1 MTDSDFKDLPKRTAA
16 NKCYVIKHLILLKI
30 QNMTDINADLLQWFT
45 NFLMKNFKYKKGTGI
60 NSSIV
65 SENKCPSDFYRKYLG
80 C

>member
-1 MTDSDFKDLPKRTAA
+1 
-16 NKCYVIKHLILLKI
+16 
-30 QNMTDINADLLQWFT
+30 MTDINAELLQWFT
-45 NFLMKNFKYKKGTGI
+45 NFLIKDFKYKKGTGI